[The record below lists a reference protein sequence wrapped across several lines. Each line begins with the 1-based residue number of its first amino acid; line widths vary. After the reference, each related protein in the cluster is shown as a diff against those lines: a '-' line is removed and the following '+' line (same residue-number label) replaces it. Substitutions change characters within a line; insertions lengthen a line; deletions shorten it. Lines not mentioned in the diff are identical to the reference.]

1 MREIGPLR
9 IILKL
14 AETLKIRGG
23 KMGIMDL
30 FATARFSASSYTDFL
45 I

>member
-1 MREIGPLR
+1 M
-9 IILKL
+9 ILKL
-14 AETLKIRGG
+14 AETLKIRGRE

-30 FATARFSASSYTDFL
+30 FATAKFSASSYTNFL